1 MKIGLFS
8 HHPAWTTGFGVTA
21 NRIALS
27 LSKLGHDVV
36 CVGFA
41 FGIVSSKE
49 DKDSGKPY
57 RVWSGC
63 LDKMEARGVGE
74 FLEQENPDMIFVN
87 FDISAAIYFISLL
100 KYHKYSK
107 KVYAHLVLDGF
118 PVSPSFLEFVSKLDA
133 VIVPTRASLK
143 YLKTEGLKNVHYAP
157 HGVNTKE
164 FFPLDK
170 NAIRARQGFDKQFR
184 KKFIIGVFA
193 KNDERKQLAKIFM
206 AIQYLVFG
214 LKQKNIFLY
223 VHAEVKPN
231 LGTGWDLEFL
241 ADYLKIKKHVIF
253 TEKSFQP
260 QIGVGLTTSATAGP
274 GKPLSYLERINMCDV
289 IVNVP
294 FSGGFELC
302 NVEAQ
307 ACGIPV
313 ITTDD
318 GGNIKEVVNDSA
330 ILVKSRMKS
339 IWTNGAIVHL
349 IDEIDLAHELL
360 RVKSDPLLRQS
371 LREKGLE
378 NIKRY
383 SWRLL
388 EKKIEALAKN

>member
-8 HHPAWTTGFGVTA
+8 HHPDWATGFGVTA
-21 NRIALS
+21 GKIALS
-27 LSKLGHDVV
+27 LSKLGHEVV

-49 DKDSGKPY
+49 GEENSRPY
-57 RVWSGC
+57 RIWNGS
-63 LDKMEARGVGE
+63 LEKMEAYGVGE
-74 FLEQENPDMIFVN
+74 FLEQEKPDIIFLN
-87 FDISAAIYFISLL
+87 FDIAAVIYFLSLL
-100 KYHKYSK
+100 KFNQYNK
-107 KVYAHLVLDGF
+107 KIYAHSVLDGF
-118 PVSPSFLEFVSKLDA
+118 PVSPSFLAFVRELDA
-133 VIVPTRASLK
+133 MIVPTRASLK
-143 YLKTEGLKNVHYAP
+143 YLKREGLTNIHYAP

-170 NAIRARQGFDKQFR
+170 HAIRSRQGFDTQFR
-184 KKFIIGVFA
+184 NKFIIGAFA
-193 KNDERKQLAKIFM
+193 KNDERKQLPKIFM
-206 AIQYLVFG
+206 AVQHLVFE
-214 LKQKNIFLY
+214 LKQKDVLLY

-241 ADYLKIKKHVIF
+241 ADWLKIKKHVIF
-253 TEKSFQP
+253 TEKSFLP
-260 QIGVGLTTSATAGP
+260 QIGVGLAPSGDADRR
-274 GKPLSYLERINMCDV
+274 KPLSYLERINMCDV

-307 ACGIPV
+307 ACGVPV

-330 ILVKSRMKS
+330 ILLKPKMKS
-339 IWTNGAIVHL
+339 VWTNGAIVHL
-349 IDEIDLAHELL
+349 IDEVDLAHALL
-360 RVKSDPLLRQS
+360 RVKCDPLLRQN

-388 EKKIEALAKN
+388 EKKIDTLVNN

>member
-1 MKIGLFS
+1 
-8 HHPAWTTGFGVTA
+8 
-21 NRIALS
+21 
-27 LSKLGHDVV
+27 
-36 CVGFA
+36 
-41 FGIVSSKE
+41 
-49 DKDSGKPY
+49 
-57 RVWSGC
+57 
-63 LDKMEARGVGE
+63 
-74 FLEQENPDMIFVN
+74 
-87 FDISAAIYFISLL
+87 
-100 KYHKYSK
+100 
-107 KVYAHLVLDGF
+107 
-118 PVSPSFLEFVSKLDA
+118 
-133 VIVPTRASLK
+133 LK

-170 NAIRARQGFDKQFR
+170 NAIRTRQGFDKQFR

-241 ADYLKIKKHVIF
+241 ADHLKIKKHVIF
-253 TEKSFQP
+253 TERNFQP
-260 QIGVGLTTSATAGP
+260 QIGVGLTPSATAGP

-318 GGNIKEVVNDSA
+318 GGNIKEDVNDSA
-330 ILVKSRMKS
+330 ILLKSKMKS